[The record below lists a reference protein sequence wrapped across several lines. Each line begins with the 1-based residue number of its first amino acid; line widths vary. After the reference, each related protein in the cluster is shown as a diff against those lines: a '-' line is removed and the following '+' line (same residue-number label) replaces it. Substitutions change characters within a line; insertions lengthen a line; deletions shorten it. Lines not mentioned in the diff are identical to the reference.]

1 MVMPASRPSNPSLGG
16 GVTEAHEAPFQRT
29 MPVGPMIQTS
39 LGEVPET
46 LVSSGSPPSSGLRGT
61 VTAVQGPASTPVPHE
76 PVVPV
81 ELELEV
87 DPVLTLLEA
96 EVDPVLEVEVEA
108 VFALLE
114 LFDDAELEPP
124 LVDDVLFVEDL
135 LEDALAEVAAVEEVV
150 AAAEEVEA
158 LEVLPL
164 ELEEVELLPEED
176 RPLEPVDELWLP
188 ELPLELFRPE
198 LPELVL
204 PELELPEL
212 ELDVALDAP
221 TEPVEAAA
229 ATDALAE
236 VEDPLEVPMDE
247 LTAVEAVLPPLPATL
262 PEAVD
267 ADATEEDDAVEA
279 LLLATPVLER
289 ELELEPFDDAA
300 DVVPD
305 EPPLELE
312 QALRPASSRQANHT
326 LRIMRPS
333 AGEEGALP
341 HIRSPLA
348 RLHTRAIC
356 KEPQGGA
363 SGPEARQ
370 CTAQPRMAPKIM
382 CGTMT
387 VHGVWLP

>member
-1 MVMPASRPSNPSLGG
+1 M
-16 GVTEAHEAPFQRT
+16 
-29 MPVGPMIQTS
+29 
-39 LGEVPET
+39 
-46 LVSSGSPPSSGLRGT
+46 
-61 VTAVQGPASTPVPHE
+61 
-76 PVVPV
+76 
-81 ELELEV
+81 
-87 DPVLTLLEA
+87 
-96 EVDPVLEVEVEA
+96 
-108 VFALLE
+108 FALLE

-164 ELEEVELLPEED
+164 ELEEVELLPEEA

-204 PELELPEL
+204 PELELREL

-289 ELELEPFDDAA
+289 ERSWSWSL
-300 DVVPD
+300 
-305 EPPLELE
+305 
-312 QALRPASSRQANHT
+312 ST
-326 LRIMRPS
+326 MRPTS
-333 AGEEGALP
+333 
-341 HIRSPLA
+341 SPM
-348 RLHTRAIC
+348 
-356 KEPQGGA
+356 
-363 SGPEARQ
+363 S
-370 CTAQPRMAPKIM
+370 PR
-382 CGTMT
+382 
-387 VHGVWLP
+387 WSWNRR